1 MKRILF
7 GSSNLTTPD
16 ALKIASELLWGSVIV
31 SWEKLYE
38 CDPKPM
44 VYITSIVVEDC
55 ELKSMEEGEQVGE
68 TLMARSFSLS

>member
-1 MKRILF
+1 
-7 GSSNLTTPD
+7 
-16 ALKIASELLWGSVIV
+16 V